1 MNFFC
6 VQGHG
11 GDLSLNCNGHSQ
23 RGKSIST
30 IQLVSPVTSHSEQ
43 LFCFFK
49 KKDCSSQV
57 NFHSYTHP
65 CYLFSDKTHSCDY
78 SKAILLM
85 STHWW
90 NVCANTVTQETYLS
104 ENNFIHPSHASLPHY
119 ASKKAASV
127 VLENGIHHTSWGA
140 VQRFGTILIP
150 SFITLYLVLI
160 PPNSW
165 SKIDWNSPKFLH
177 CSYITKWLVV

>member
-30 IQLVSPVTSHSEQ
+30 IQLVSPVTSHTEQ
-43 LFCFFK
+43 FFCFVLIKRLFFAGK
-49 KKDCSSQV
+49 FSFLYPSI
-57 NFHSYTHP
+57 
-65 CYLFSDKTHSCDY
+65 FSDKTHSCDY
-78 SKAILLM
+78 SKAILFM

-90 NVCANTVTQETYLS
+90 NVYANTVTQETYLS

-140 VQRFGTILIP
+140 VQRFGIILIP

-165 SKIDWNSPKFLH
+165 SKIDWNHQNFRTAL
-177 CSYITKWLVV
+177 I